1 MSGQEAVSVVSKK
14 VTVSE
19 LCCLCTGVSVCYV
32 SCYNIK
38 FLFGFH
44 SGIWYFGLL
53 LIFCIKSSLKTE
65 KGGNIAVLQVRR
77 DMESVPWFNDPFW
90 IKETRMVME
99 KEVARGIKRRSWKVQ
114 TVSLRWLF
122 KKKIIQGLP
131 DPSS

>member
-14 VTVSE
+14 VAVSK

-65 KGGNIAVLQVRR
+65 NGGNIAVLQVRR
-77 DMESVPWFNDPFW
+77 DMKVYRDSMTPF
-90 IKETRMVME
+90 E
-99 KEVARGIKRRSWKVQ
+99 
-114 TVSLRWLF
+114 L
-122 KKKIIQGLP
+122 KKQEW
-131 DPSS
+131 